1 MGRYHVRL
9 GKKRTTLNLSPL
21 LSTLLALKLGFLPDS
36 REAHSGVRAWLQGCL
51 DRADDP
57 GRVYVSQW
65 IQDHVVLFIVDN
77 NLSTQYDQWLL
88 QQLDDAL

>member
-9 GKKRTTLNLSPL
+9 GKKRTTLSLSPL

-36 REAHSGVRAWLQGCL
+36 REAHSGVRAWLQDCL
-51 DRADDP
+51 DHADDP

-65 IQDHVVLFIVDN
+65 IQDQAVLFLVDN
-77 NLSTQYDQWLL
+77 ILSHQYDQWLL
-88 QQLDDAL
+88 RQLDEHL